1 MEDIGFWLVIAYLF
15 LAPWAVRQFR
25 APLEDKLSWPV
36 FILGIAL
43 LVLFFLGWVHV
54 YLPEPIGR
62 PLEFA
67 LMMAI
72 LARLAVELFPRDRAS
87 RP

>member
-15 LAPWAVRQFR
+15 LAPWAVRALR
-25 APLEDKLSWPV
+25 APDKLAWPV

-43 LVLFFLGWVHV
+43 LVLVFLGWVHV
-54 YLPEPIGR
+54 YLPTPIAEP
-62 PLEFA
+62 LTVVVM
-67 LMMAI
+67 LAI
-72 LARLAVELFPRDRAS
+72 LCRLAVDLFPRDRAS

>member
-15 LAPWAVRQFR
+15 LAPWLVRSLR
-25 APLEDKLSWPV
+25 APDKLAWPV

-43 LVLFFLGWVHV
+43 LVAFFLGWVHV
-54 YLPEPIGR
+54 YLPELIGR
-62 PLEFA
+62 PIEFA
-67 LMMAI
+67 LMLAI
-72 LARLAVELFPRDRAS
+72 LARLAVDLFPRDRAS

>member
-15 LAPWAVRQFR
+15 LAPWLVRELR
-25 APLEDKLSWPV
+25 APDKLAWPV

-54 YLPEPIGR
+54 YLPEPIAE
-62 PLEFA
+62 PLTVA
-67 LMMAI
+67 VMLAI
-72 LARLAVELFPRDRAS
+72 LCRLAVDLFPRDRAS